1 MGSRQFG
8 IQEGRLALQR
18 RLENGARPIK
28 DLRHETGTKFLKTGP
43 NCGSWVRASRRYAGL
58 RSPPNNKVSA
68 TISLYRSNTESRY
81 FTRAISRVTVA
92 QLSHGFMNKRTRRP
106 LPVRP

>member
-43 NCGSWVRASRRYAGL
+43 NCGSWAIVPQHQSIPAAAIPAPIARQPAGDTTDNL
-58 RSPPNNKVSA
+58 ATPPAGAEQRSAPPWRGGVAAPISA
-68 TISLYRSNTESRY
+68 T
-81 FTRAISRVTVA
+81 
-92 QLSHGFMNKRTRRP
+92 H
-106 LPVRP
+106 

>member
-43 NCGSWVRASRRYAGL
+43 NCGSWANLWQFLPGFEW
-58 RSPPNNKVSA
+58 VSA
-68 TISLYRSNTESRY
+68 EAVETQ
-81 FTRAISRVTVA
+81 APA
-92 QLSHGFMNKRTRRP
+92 PAPPP
-106 LPVRP
+106 LAAKPPEQDPLAELLVYCDPRCHDL